1 MNNRIENNY
10 VSEKQLRQLNQS
22 RVEAKIVVLK
32 AVGYPLE
39 SSFIE
44 TPEIEVTNKEL
55 FEIYAQD
62 QWSGYKVHK
71 GQYIFDQKLIPDFAF
86 QVVDVRPDN
95 SYITHNTS
103 FLMFKQDSKI
113 KQTLS
118 KHEYKVSD
126 VVGQTKAKNK
136 AKIITNY
143 LENPDKFKNW
153 APRNILFYG
162 RQGHTGTADYSAILQ
177 EAGYTRNGAWYMFLY
192 GGEYIPFAV
201 IIGIM
206 VILLAFTI
214 YNIVKIGHNDVYSYM
229 NKLKEDNENISKEL
243 GAYRTYMEKRSRQ
256 LQDFTENIA
265 HQIKTPLTALSL
277 SLDMMEEQLN
287 VNMSQL
293 QINSDISGEK
303 SEVET
308 GKGFTDT
315 GLSNNEKL
323 INNLNEC
330 FRQTYRIR
338 DFITRL
344 LKLSRMESGKIVLT
358 EDDINVNEFINEVI
372 SEVPVVN
379 NCNITSYCNDEYYFI
394 NADEEWLLEAFIN
407 IVQNCSEEAENVDIN
422 AVCNADK
429 CIITIKDDGN
439 GIAKDKLDNIFN
451 RFESGKS
458 YNSLHTGI
466 GLNLSKLIIEAHHGS
481 VSVNNNEDGRGV
493 SFRIIIPKYNMKR
506 KAK

>member
-1 MNNRIENNY
+1 MERAIKKRLY
-10 VSEKQLRQLNQS
+10 VYTIGMFLATVVVVSVITIYYEYRVRYMATTLYGVNKEAGKQLL
-22 RVEAKIVVLK
+22 
-32 AVGYPLE
+32 Y
-39 SSFIE
+39 
-44 TPEIEVTNKEL
+44 
-55 FEIYAQD
+55 
-62 QWSGYKVHK
+62 
-71 GQYIFDQKLIPDFAF
+71 
-86 QVVDVRPDN
+86 
-95 SYITHNTS
+95 
-103 FLMFKQDSKI
+103 
-113 KQTLS
+113 
-118 KHEYKVSD
+118 
-126 VVGQTKAKNK
+126 
-136 AKIITNY
+136 
-143 LENPDKFKNW
+143 
-153 APRNILFYG
+153 ILFYG

-287 VNMSQL
+287 ANMSQL
-293 QINSDISGEK
+293 QINSDMSGEK
-303 SEVET
+303 SEAET

-358 EDDINVNEFINEVI
+358 EDDINVNE
-372 SEVPVVN
+372 
-379 NCNITSYCNDEYYFI
+379 FI